1 MTDKQI
7 KINGCDVSGC
17 VNFRPDIDTSET
29 SYINACSIGLWQRW
43 YSNLEPNCTM
53 SCNCEDNPNCYYKQF
68 KRSEAQ
74 CETMFVTHTDL
85 EKKVKDLE
93 VRVHDLRQL
102 RVLDS
107 EARERLNKQI
117 DKLSLENDLLKKRN
131 KLEFDETLLQYS
143 NTIEDLQEQLKD
155 SVMQKCPQCGETYL
169 NPVGTKL
176 YEALI
181 EIKELVQSDYCTEIG
196 SCEFCA
202 EIGNCLNR
210 KILHKIS
217 ECEGNNE

>member
-7 KINGCDVSGC
+7 IINDQKKTIH
-17 VNFRPDIDTSET
+17 RLQDE
-29 SYINACSIGLWQRW
+29 
-43 YSNLEPNCTM
+43 CTEKT
-53 SCNCEDNPNCYYKQF
+53 NIIIALGEQL

-74 CETMFVTHTDL
+74 CEAMFVTHTDL

-93 VRVHDLRQL
+93 TRVHDLRQL

-117 DKLSLENDLLKKRN
+117 DKLNTENDLLKRRN

-143 NTIEDLQEQLKD
+143 NTIEDLQKQLKD

-169 NPVGTKL
+169 NPVGAKL
-176 YEALI
+176 YETLI